1 MEKIIID
8 LEAKTD
14 KAIKG
19 IDQVAKEVQDLN
31 KSVVETNKDTAKSL
45 KGVEKASKSASKG
58 IKAISAS
65 LKAAGIGLAIAALT
79 SLKDLFS
86 QNQAVVDV
94 FSVAFETAGQI
105 VGQVATAFKDIYN
118 ALTETNGQFDAMG
131 KVIGGLTTIYIT
143 PLKLAFYGIKLA
155 VQEAMLAWEE
165 SFLGDKDP
173 ETIKNLNFHL
183 DLTKT
188 NIVET
193 GEAIVQA
200 GSDVVNNFGEAI
212 QEFSDGSK
220 VLIKELGDV
229 SVKTAYETAKANNEL
244 QKSAEVAA
252 ARQGLIFEKFDRQA
266 EKLRQI
272 RDEERNSI
280 ADRKKANDELLVEI
294 DKAEKSSLAQAQT
307 QLAIANANLAKDKEN
322 VEFKVAQIEAQ
333 RELAAVE
340 AQFEGIRSEQKS
352 NDLALSKELLEL
364 DNTRA
369 ESQSRIATEKKKFN
383 AEQIEDELL
392 KLEKLKEI
400 ETLEQEQE
408 QIRLQGIIDSA
419 NAETQ
424 AKIDA
429 QIALDEFNE
438 QSRQT
443 NITRDKEI
451 AEQEKKIEQDKI
463 KNKFAVL
470 DAISGIADAET
481 GIGKALLIA
490 KQALVL
496 KESIIDLKR
505 ITFKGTQA
513 VGEAGV
519 DATKNVSSAS
529 KIGFPQNIITI
540 AAAIGQGVSIIKS
553 VKKAVGKTK
562 AKASSIGTSMPQ
574 VPSTPTPASLPPA
587 FNVVGAGST
596 NQLAEAIGGQ
606 SQQPIKTYVVAND
619 VTTSQSLD
627 RNIVDGASI

>member
-173 ETIKNLNFHL
+173 ETIKNLNL
-183 DLTKT
+183 SILETKE

-193 GEAIVQA
+193 GEAALQA
-200 GSDVVNNFGEAI
+200 GKDVANNFGEAFT
-212 QEFSDGSK
+212 EVVDGSK
-220 VLIKELGDV
+220 VIIKELGEV
-229 SVKTAYETAKANNEL
+229 SIATAYETAKANNEL

-443 NITRDKEI
+443 NLTRDKEI
-451 AEQEKKIEQDKI
+451 AAAKKKIAKSE
-463 KNKFAVL
+463 
-470 DAISGIADAET
+470 ADAKSKT
-481 GIGKALLIA
+481 LGDTGKALGQLSEIA
-490 KQALVL
+490 GEETAAGKALGIASATINTYRGVSDALAATTVTPFGTAL
-496 KESIIDLKR
+496 K
-505 ITFKGTQA
+505 F
-513 VGEAGV
+513 V
-519 DATKNVSSAS
+519 N
-529 KIGFPQNIITI
+529 
-540 AAAIGQGVSIIKS
+540 AAAILSSGLKNVKKIVS
-553 VKKAVGKTK
+553 VKIPK
-562 AKASSIGTSMPQ
+562 AKSIGGSVPAGGGVGSAPTSQ
-574 VPSTPTPASLPPA
+574 PPA